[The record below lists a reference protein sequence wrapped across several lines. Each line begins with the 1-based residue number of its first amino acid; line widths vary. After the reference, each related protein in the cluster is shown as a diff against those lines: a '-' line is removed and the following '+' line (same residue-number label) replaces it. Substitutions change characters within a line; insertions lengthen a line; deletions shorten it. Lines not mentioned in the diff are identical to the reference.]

1 MTTLADDEQTLDIP
15 HRLFLIKWPLSV
27 GAFDMP
33 LDIIGVGYGRTGT
46 LSLKQAL
53 EILGYS
59 DCYHMSEVV
68 AHPEHSALWIN
79 AWKGDDS
86 WEAIF
91 DGYRAT
97 VDWPAVA
104 FWPRLMN
111 YYPKAKLILTT
122 RDVESWYRSA
132 SNTIFKAMKEGML
145 SDEPAR
151 RERIE
156 MAKDIIVDGTFGGDL
171 DDKATV
177 LAAYQQNIDRI
188 YNEVPKER
196 LIIFDSA
203 EGWDPL
209 CEALGTPIP
218 KVPYP
223 RINTTE
229 EFEQRWRGGDPRRG
243 LRST

>member
-1 MTTLADDEQTLDIP
+1 
-15 HRLFLIKWPLSV
+15 
-27 GAFDMP
+27 
-33 LDIIGVGYGRTGT
+33 
-46 LSLKQAL
+46 
-53 EILGYS
+53 
-59 DCYHMSEVV
+59 
-68 AHPEHSALWIN
+68 
-79 AWKGDDS
+79 
-86 WEAIF
+86 
-91 DGYRAT
+91 
-97 VDWPAVA
+97 
-104 FWPRLMN
+104 
-111 YYPKAKLILTT
+111 
-122 RDVESWYRSA
+122 
-132 SNTIFKAMKEGML
+132 ML

-188 YNEVPKER
+188 YNEVPIER

>member
-1 MTTLADDEQTLDIP
+1 
-15 HRLFLIKWPLSV
+15 
-27 GAFDMP
+27 MP

-53 EILGYS
+53 ETIGYA

-68 AHPEHSALWIN
+68 AHPEHSTLWIN
-79 AWKGDDS
+79 AWKGEDP
-86 WEAIF
+86 WEVIF
-91 DGYRAT
+91 HGYRAT
-97 VDWPAVA
+97 VDWPSVA

-111 YYPKAKLILTT
+111 YYPDAKLLLTT
-122 RDVESWYRSA
+122 RDAESWYRSA

-171 DDKATV
+171 DDKTTV
-177 LAAYQQNIDRI
+177 LAAYQKNIDRI
-188 YNEVPKER
+188 YKEVPKER
-196 LIIFDSA
+196 LIVFDSA
-203 EGWDPL
+203 EGWEPL
-209 CEALGTPIP
+209 CNALEVPIP
-218 KVPYP
+218 TVPYP
-223 RINTTE
+223 RVNTTE

-243 LRST
+243 FPST

>member
-1 MTTLADDEQTLDIP
+1 
-15 HRLFLIKWPLSV
+15 
-27 GAFDMP
+27 MP

-53 EILGYS
+53 ETIGYA

-68 AHPEHSALWIN
+68 AHPEHSTLWIN
-79 AWKGDDS
+79 AWKGEDP
-86 WEAIF
+86 WEVIF
-91 DGYRAT
+91 HGYRAT
-97 VDWPAVA
+97 VDWPSVA

-111 YYPKAKLILTT
+111 YYPDAKLLLTT
-122 RDVESWYRSA
+122 RDAESWYRSA

-171 DDKATV
+171 DDKTTV
-177 LAAYQQNIDRI
+177 LAAYQKNIDRI
-188 YNEVPKER
+188 YKEVPKER
-196 LIIFDSA
+196 LIVFDSA
-203 EGWDPL
+203 EGWEPL
-209 CEALGTPIP
+209 CNALEVPIP
-218 KVPYP
+218 TVPYP
-223 RINTTE
+223 RVNTTE

-243 LRST
+243 FRST